1 MSEFQECQTDAS
13 PRLLIALVFMASLAT
28 LVFEVS
34 FVRLFSALCRY
45 HFAFLALSTAMLGTA
60 LSGVYCRQR
69 SFPKPTLG
77 ACISSFCI
85 LVVGATL
92 VVVRIAPRLLNDWNL
107 LSLGSMVAVFGV
119 LLLPFIFGGLCI
131 LIPLQGQKKAAGTIY
146 GASLCGAGIGGGFS
160 PFLLDQFNPVVLIVL
175 AGGLLTAL
183 SSVLLWVSG
192 FRRDARTPAVVALA
206 AMLLFG
212 LQQSFQ
218 VVQIPRQRAYA
229 QYVPMV
235 ERWNR
240 MSKVAIYERPGKSGD
255 AWSPYAS
262 VCLDFLPELVG
273 AIDDCAA
280 FPVVQYKGDIGQLD
294 YLRFDIAS
302 LPFHFMQEGP
312 VAIIGA
318 GGGKDILAALSFGAP
333 EVHAIEINR
342 GIYRA
347 VNESVRLLSGAPY
360 SNRRC
365 KTTIM
370 DARRFL
376 RTSTNKY
383 AIILSAMTDTW
394 SAALTGGMVLSE
406 SYLYTKE
413 AMGEYLSRLA
423 DDGILAMLRF
433 TMIPDREIQRLVAT
447 AAHVLEDTGQP
458 EPGNHIAVV
467 SRKMTKD
474 AGIGLVMVRKTPFS
488 KRDILRLGT
497 LCDQLGFER
506 VAASGVSSDPDI
518 ASLMASDTRA
528 EYYRTHSYNVAPATD
543 DRPFFFQSIPFSKLF
558 NRDAED
564 MGPLHLVEGA
574 LLPVF
579 KFGVFALLLAIGMLA
594 LGIPSASSAGRVRT
608 VWMLIAFLLIGVAF
622 MCVEVPLV
630 QRYIQFFGDPVA
642 ATAFVLSTLLISAGV
657 GSFLIDRI
665 PAKVMPLALFGAIL
679 SIAVMAA
686 GNLLLTDLVKSIAM
700 ASRWRFV
707 LLVVSVA
714 PLGVAMG
721 MPFPVLVKHLGD
733 DQANLLS
740 LAWAVNGTAS
750 VVGAVGGT
758 LLAVFS
764 GFRMVM
770 IIAVG
775 AYILALLCFVVAI
788 RRHKAQSCQDTK
800 YAHRVLMFSKWMDS
814 GGRSHAGL

>member
-1 MSEFQECQTDAS
+1 MNEIRDLQTDAS
-13 PRLLIALVFMASLAT
+13 PRLLIPFVFLASLAT

-60 LSGVYCRQR
+60 LSGIYCRQR

-77 ACISSFCI
+77 ACSASFCVV
-85 LVVGATL
+85 VVGTTL
-92 VVVRIAPRLLNDWNL
+92 CILRFAPHLFNDWNL
-107 LSLGSMVAVFGV
+107 LSLGSMVALFGV
-119 LLLPFIFGGLCI
+119 LLVPFIFGGLCV
-131 LIPLQGQKKAAGTIY
+131 LIPLQKQKKSTGAIY
-146 GASLCGAGIGGGFS
+146 GASLCGAGLGGGVS
-160 PFLLDQFNPVVLIVL
+160 PFLLDHFNPVVLIVL
-175 AGGLLTAL
+175 VGGLLTAL

-192 FRRDARTPAVVALA
+192 FRSDARMPAVVALA

-212 LQQSFQ
+212 LQLSFQ
-218 VVQIPRQRAYA
+218 VVQIPRQRDNARYTP
-229 QYVPMV
+229 VV
-235 ERWNR
+235 DDWNR
-240 MSKVAIYERPGKSGD
+240 MSRVLIYEKPDNCSD
-255 AWSPYAS
+255 AWSPHAS

-280 FPVVQYKGDIGQLD
+280 FPIVQYKGDIDQLD

-318 GGGKDILAALSFGAP
+318 GGGKDILAAMSFGAS

-347 VNESVRLLSGAPY
+347 VNESVRSFSGAPY

-365 KTTIM
+365 KTTII

-383 AIILSAMTDTW
+383 ALILSSMTDTW

-413 AMGEYLSRLA
+413 AMEEYLSRLA
-423 DDGILAMLRF
+423 DNGILAMLRF
-433 TMIPDREIQRLVAT
+433 TMIPDREILRLVAT
-447 AAHVLEDTGQP
+447 AAQVLEDAGQS
-458 EPGNHIAVV
+458 EAGKHIVVV

-474 AGIGLVMVRKTPFS
+474 AGIGLVMVKKTPFS
-488 KRDILRLGT
+488 KRDIMRLGT

-506 VAASGVSSDPDI
+506 VAAPGVPSDPDI
-518 ASLMASDTRA
+518 AALMTSDTRA
-528 EYYRTHSYNVAPATD
+528 EYYRTHLYNIAPVTD
-543 DRPFFFQSIPFSKLF
+543 DRPFFFQSIPFAKLF
-558 NRDAED
+558 NREAGS

-594 LGIPSASSAGRVRT
+594 LGIPSASGAGRVRT

-642 ATAFVLSTLLISAGV
+642 ATAFVLSLLLISAGV

-665 PAKVMPLALFGAIL
+665 PAKIMPMAFFGAIL

-721 MPFPVLVKHLGD
+721 TPFPVLVKHLGD
-733 DQANLLS
+733 DKTNLLS

-770 IIAVG
+770 FIAVG
-775 AYILALLCFVVAI
+775 TYILALLCFVVAI
-788 RRHKAQSCQDTK
+788 RRHKAQS
-800 YAHRVLMFSKWMDS
+800 
-814 GGRSHAGL
+814 